1 LGDNIVREL
10 VELGGGKLEL
20 DLLTSARQVEELRV
34 VAATHR
40 QITREFCVENVPP
53 SWVPAR

>member
-10 VELGGGKLEL
+10 VELGGGKFEL

-34 VAATHR
+34 VAVAHR
-40 QITREFCVENVPP
+40 QITREFCVENIHP
-53 SWVPAR
+53 S